1 MQLLKQLATART
13 HTELLAKMGR
23 EALLRVR
30 TPIDWLDGDWESVNA
45 KYEACVDVVFDA
57 KNRPSPLFKL
67 SEHGGE
73 VQYVLFRGNL
83 PPKNFDLPIP
93 NAATQWAVGVF
104 SIDIAQEEFIGG
116 LFVGSFSEALAH
128 WVRPNKH
135 KLDIAFAEFVASLDP
150 KALTKIKSNL
160 QKQMLTELDA
170 LEKEY
175 TARQTA
181 TRGRYRN
188 RLNYFTTLHDDAQE
202 RLDKKDNATYTIE
215 LDGYPPSR
223 AYGSYKEA
231 RRAHSKRN
239 APHIA
244 AAIKRHHKKEVI
256 NFAKW
261 STDDRIWNI
270 L

>member
-1 MQLLKQLATART
+1 MKLKTLVTAQT
-13 HTELLAKMGR
+13 HTALLALMGQ
-23 EALLRVR
+23 ESLLRTR
-30 TPIDWLDGDWESVNA
+30 GPSDWLNGCWELCSS
-45 KYEACVDVVFDA
+45 KYEVCVDAVFDA
-57 KNRPSPLFKL
+57 KNKPSPLFKL
-67 SEHGGE
+67 SEHGSD
-73 VQYVLFRGNL
+73 VQFILFRGNM
-83 PPKNFDLPIP
+83 PPANFDLPIP

-104 SIDIAQEEFIGG
+104 TIDTDEFVGG
-116 LFVGSFSEALAH
+116 LLVGSFADALAA
-128 WVRPNKH
+128 WCKPNKH

-160 QKQMLTELDA
+160 QKQMLDELDA
-170 LEKEY
+170 LEREH
-175 TARQTA
+175 TARVAA

-188 RLNYFTTLHDDAQE
+188 RLNYFTTLHDDAQD
-202 RLDKKDNATYTIE
+202 RLDKKDKATYTIE

-244 AAIKRHHKKEVI
+244 AVIKRHHKKETST
-256 NFAKW
+256 FAKW
-261 STDDRIWNI
+261 SIYDRVWNI